1 VSVTVIDHTE
11 PKLLTDKER
20 FEIVLENLDGWY
32 LMALKEAK
40 LVNTPEEERIFQQ
53 DIDTLREIGSRI
65 VWRDEQ

>member
-1 VSVTVIDHTE
+1 MSVTVIDHTE